1 MASRDAR
8 DLESGVVAS
17 GVGPSD
23 ASDWSDVRWPD
34 TPGSYGS
41 ASSRGSSRGSP
52 SGDEAASDS
61 VEPKP
66 QTRESISA
74 WAWRVGEPVL
84 FWTACTAVAAF
95 SMVSMVRMTS
105 SPGYPSAPPQ
115 GHDDRSVQVGTIA
128 NSSEAI
134 GAYRGCEVTAGGAAL
149 RDDKGT
155 RRFPDF
161 LLAGAAGAPAEALAA
176 FLEEKQV
183 ACAGKLE
190 ASLRNEGRKQRNH
203 RSVDET
209 HESSDAFPTGE
220 VTRRDDSAS
229 VSASAAA
236 AAGASRRKRLASDA
250 PEELNAYA
258 VASSPSGA
266 LGWRPSTRWPS
277 DDDGERFFADPR
289 WRRQPAPLDAQKEYL
304 DAHFHR
310 CGESEAFLSVPRF
323 QNTKNL
329 LYTGWAPLRMCEA
342 MGGDET
348 RVVAM
353 LTNPIDHAAS
363 VFAETLLEHRDAVA
377 GWATPNPKPD
387 EKRPEKDP
395 GSERNVRSRNAP
407 ARSVSYSRRGFELA
421 VDVDLHIARACGADG
436 LLLGTGD
443 SRFEAKARCC
453 ASAAAEKGFAAWPG
467 CPGGCSNPGLSEDE
481 RARCDERGELGFS
494 PARAG
499 AWADHLRRLYER
511 VPAQNVMVVTAD
523 QARRSGLPTLAVAV
537 VGWRLLGLPLVDPV
551 SVSIDLQ
558 RARARAAAAAAAA
571 ARVGEEEPSEPE
583 ASAATL
589 GGEAGGYGYLVGAG
603 SEEAATRGEEGT
615 SLARARAREAYE
627 DALLAIYDGVEDKE
641 PRGVFATG
649 GVFSGKLGV
658 SESVAPE
665 SAETFAFG
673 DAETFASETFAE
685 SEAPYAAA
693 LPEAFLDSF
702 DDGVAIAPAVRARLA
717 SYHAGTVARLNAL
730 LGNGNI
736 RWWDEETL
744 ASVAATQEEA
754 FLETRPGPYGTAV
767 RGPDARDDDRSAATG
782 MTPFS
787 SLVRH

>member
-41 ASSRGSSRGSP
+41 VSSRGSSWGSP
-52 SGDEAASDS
+52 SGDEAASDI
-61 VEPKP
+61 VDPKP
-66 QTRESISA
+66 NSRESISA

-149 RDDKGT
+149 RNDKGT

-190 ASLRNEGRKQRNH
+190 ASLRKKGRKEGRKH
-203 RSVDET
+203 ET

-220 VTRRDDSAS
+220 VTRRDDSA
-229 VSASAAA
+229 
-236 AAGASRRKRLASDA
+236 
-250 PEELNAYA
+250 EEDFSSFEETYA

-310 CGESEAFLSVPRF
+310 CGEREAFLSVPRF
-323 QNTKNL
+323 QNTKDL

-377 GWATPNPKPD
+377 GWATPAKAEPKK
-387 EKRPEKDP
+387 KRE
-395 GSERNVRSRNAP
+395 NI
-407 ARSVSYSRRGFELA
+407 SYSRRGFELA

-436 LLLGTGD
+436 LLLGTSD

-499 AWADHLRRLYER
+499 AWVDHLRRLYER

-571 ARVGEEEPSEPE
+571 ARVGEEEPSEP
-583 ASAATL
+583 SAATL
-589 GGEAGGYGYLVGAG
+589 GGEAGGAG
-603 SEEAATRGEEGT
+603 GEETTRG
-615 SLARARAREAYE
+615 AREAYE
-627 DALLAIYDGVEDKE
+627 DALLAVYGGVEDEE
-641 PRGVFATG
+641 PLVFATG
-649 GVFSGKLGV
+649 GVVSALGV
-658 SESVAPE
+658 SESVTRDNARTRTRE
-665 SAETFAFG
+665 AFG
-673 DAETFASETFAE
+673 ARRDAETFVTAE
-685 SEAPYAAA
+685 EAPYVAA

-702 DDGVAIAPAVRARLA
+702 DDGVAVAPAVRARLA

-736 RWWDEETL
+736 RWWDAETL

-767 RGPDARDDDRSAATG
+767 KGPDASLDDTKDSAATG

-787 SLVRH
+787 SLVRQYE

>member
-1 MASRDAR
+1 MHREDRVGSFACGVDGGRDSSRVPSTMASRDAR

-52 SGDEAASDS
+52 SGGEAASDS

-105 SPGYPSAPPQ
+105 SPGSPSAPPQ

-149 RDDKGT
+149 RNDKGT

-190 ASLRNEGRKQRNH
+190 ASLRNEGMKQRNH
-203 RSVDET
+203 RLVDET

-220 VTRRDDSAS
+220 VTRRD
-229 VSASAAA
+229 
-236 AAGASRRKRLASDA
+236 
-250 PEELNAYA
+250 EEDFSSFEETYA

-310 CGESEAFLSVPRF
+310 CGEREAFLSVPRF
-323 QNTKNL
+323 QNTKDL

-377 GWATPNPKPD
+377 GWATPAKAEPKK
-387 EKRPEKDP
+387 KRE
-395 GSERNVRSRNAP
+395 NI
-407 ARSVSYSRRGFELA
+407 SYSRRGFELA

-436 LLLGTGD
+436 LLLGTSD

-499 AWADHLRRLYER
+499 AWVDHLRRLYER

-571 ARVGEEEPSEPE
+571 ARVGEEEPSEP
-583 ASAATL
+583 SAATL
-589 GGEAGGYGYLVGAG
+589 GGEAGGAGGAG
-603 SEEAATRGEEGT
+603 SEEATRGEEGT
-615 SLARARAREAYE
+615 RRARAREAYE
-627 DALLAIYDGVEDKE
+627 DALLAIYGGVEDKE
-641 PRGVFATG
+641 PLVFATG
-649 GVFSGKLGV
+649 GVLSSLGV
-658 SESVAPE
+658 SESVTRA
-665 SAETFAFG
+665 AETFAFG
-673 DAETFASETFAE
+673 EQRDAETFAE
-685 SEAPYAAA
+685 SEAPYVAA

-767 RGPDARDDDRSAATG
+767 RGPDARDNDRSAATG

>member
-52 SGDEAASDS
+52 SGGEAASDS

-134 GAYRGCEVTAGGAAL
+134 GVYRGCEVTAGGAAL
-149 RDDKGT
+149 RNDKGT

-190 ASLRNEGRKQRNH
+190 ASLRNEGMKQRNH

-229 VSASAAA
+229 ASASAAG
-236 AAGASRRKRLASDA
+236 AAGASRRKRSGDAS
-250 PEELNAYA
+250 EELNAYA

-377 GWATPNPKPD
+377 GWATPAEPD
-387 EKRPEKDP
+387 EEKEKDP
-395 GSERNVRSRNAP
+395 SERNGERNGERNAP
-407 ARSVSYSRRGFELA
+407 ARSLPGGVVSYSRRGFELA

-436 LLLGTGD
+436 LLLGTSD

-499 AWADHLRRLYER
+499 AWVDHLRRLYER

-571 ARVGEEEPSEPE
+571 ARVGKEEPSEP
-583 ASAATL
+583 SAATL
-589 GGEAGGYGYLVGAG
+589 GGEAGGAGGAG
-603 SEEAATRGEEGT
+603 SEEATRGEEGT
-615 SLARARAREAYE
+615 RRARAREAYE
-627 DALLAIYDGVEDKE
+627 DALLAIYGGVEDKE
-641 PRGVFATG
+641 RLVFATG
-649 GVFSGKLGV
+649 GVLSSLGV
-658 SESVAPE
+658 SGSVTRA
-665 SAETFAFG
+665 AETFAFG
-673 DAETFASETFAE
+673 EQRDAETFAE
-685 SEAPYAAA
+685 SEAPYVAA

>member
-1 MASRDAR
+1 MHREDRVGSFACGVDGGRDSSRVPSTMASRDAR

-52 SGDEAASDS
+52 SGDEVASDS

-149 RDDKGT
+149 RNDKGT

-190 ASLRNEGRKQRNH
+190 ASLRNEGMKQRNH
-203 RSVDET
+203 RLVDET

-220 VTRRDDSAS
+220 VTRRD
-229 VSASAAA
+229 
-236 AAGASRRKRLASDA
+236 
-250 PEELNAYA
+250 EEDFSSFEETYA

-310 CGESEAFLSVPRF
+310 CGEREAFLSVPRF
-323 QNTKNL
+323 QNTKDL

-377 GWATPNPKPD
+377 GWATPAKAEPKK
-387 EKRPEKDP
+387 KRE
-395 GSERNVRSRNAP
+395 NI
-407 ARSVSYSRRGFELA
+407 SYSRRGFELA

-436 LLLGTGD
+436 LLLGTSD

-499 AWADHLRRLYER
+499 AWVDHLRRLYER

-571 ARVGEEEPSEPE
+571 ARVGEEEPSEP
-583 ASAATL
+583 SAATL
-589 GGEAGGYGYLVGAG
+589 GGEAGGAGGAG
-603 SEEAATRGEEGT
+603 SEEATRGEEGT
-615 SLARARAREAYE
+615 RRARAREAYE
-627 DALLAIYDGVEDKE
+627 DALLAIYGGVEDKE
-641 PRGVFATG
+641 PLVFATG
-649 GVFSGKLGV
+649 GVLSSLGV
-658 SESVAPE
+658 SESVTRA
-665 SAETFAFG
+665 AETFAFG
-673 DAETFASETFAE
+673 EQRDAETFAE
-685 SEAPYAAA
+685 SEAPYVAA

>member
-66 QTRESISA
+66 RTRESISA

-203 RSVDET
+203 RLVDET

-220 VTRRDDSAS
+220 VTRRDDS
-229 VSASAAA
+229 
-236 AAGASRRKRLASDA
+236 
-250 PEELNAYA
+250 EELNAYA

-377 GWATPNPKPD
+377 GWATPAEPLEPSD
-387 EKRPEKDP
+387 EKKEKDP
-395 GSERNVRSRNAP
+395 GSERNGERNAQ

-421 VDVDLHIARACGADG
+421 VDVDLHIARACGAYG

-603 SEEAATRGEEGT
+603 SEEAATLGEEGT
-615 SLARARAREAYE
+615 SLARAREAYE
-627 DALLAIYDGVEDKE
+627 DALLAIYGGVEDEE

-673 DAETFASETFAE
+673 ERRDAETSQTE
-685 SEAPYAAA
+685 SEAPYVAA

>member
-66 QTRESISA
+66 RTRESISA

-128 NSSEAI
+128 NSSEAV

-190 ASLRNEGRKQRNH
+190 ASLRNEGRKQRDH
-203 RSVDET
+203 GSVDET

-229 VSASAAA
+229 ASASAAG

-363 VFAETLLEHRDAVA
+363 VFAETLLEHREKVA
-377 GWATPNPKPD
+377 GWATPAEPPASD

-603 SEEAATRGEEGT
+603 SEEAATLGEEGT
-615 SLARARAREAYE
+615 SLARAREAYE
-627 DALLAIYDGVEDKE
+627 DALLAIYGGVEDKE
-641 PRGVFATG
+641 PLVFATG
-649 GVFSGKLGV
+649 GVFSSLGV
-658 SESVAPE
+658 SQR
-665 SAETFAFG
+665 
-673 DAETFASETFAE
+673 DAETSQTE
-685 SEAPYAAA
+685 SEAPYVAA

>member
-66 QTRESISA
+66 RTRESISA

-190 ASLRNEGRKQRNH
+190 ASLRNEGRKRRDH
-203 RSVDET
+203 GSVDGT

-220 VTRRDDSAS
+220 VTRRDDS
-229 VSASAAA
+229 
-236 AAGASRRKRLASDA
+236 
-250 PEELNAYA
+250 EELNAYA

-377 GWATPNPKPD
+377 GWATPAEPLEPSD
-387 EKRPEKDP
+387 EKKEKDP
-395 GSERNVRSRNAP
+395 GSERNGERNAQ

-615 SLARARAREAYE
+615 RRARARAREAYE
-627 DALLAIYDGVEDKE
+627 DALLAVYGGVEDKQ

-665 SAETFAFG
+665 SAETLAFG
-673 DAETFASETFAE
+673 ERRDAETSQTE
-685 SEAPYAAA
+685 SEAPYVAA